1 MAITSSKWWPVA
13 ATRRPALSREFQP
26 SHASMAGSTWTCF
39 SAEGE
44 RPRFSNA
51 PLNNSLVLK
60 FGNYDKVC
68 GAVFL
73 NTRLPT
79 DRRSRVHAHRT
90 TAAGDCENRNSSRV
104 HHGPDGNNN
113 RRNPTKSNRDSKNG
127 TRNKELPDE
136 VKGPLGTGLLNNFET
151 KRKGKRQRLKPN
163 SE

>member
-1 MAITSSKWWPVA
+1 MRRAAVLGVRTLAGLQDHYNAHVFLCRRRAAKIFKCSS
-13 ATRRPALSREFQP
+13 Q
-26 SHASMAGSTWTCF
+26 H
-39 SAEGE
+39 
-44 RPRFSNA
+44 
-51 PLNNSLVLK
+51 LVLK

-104 HHGPDGNNN
+104 HHGPDGHNN

-136 VKGPLGTGLLNNFET
+136 VKGPLGTGLPT
-151 KRKGKRQRLKPN
+151 KQRGRGRDRG
-163 SE
+163 